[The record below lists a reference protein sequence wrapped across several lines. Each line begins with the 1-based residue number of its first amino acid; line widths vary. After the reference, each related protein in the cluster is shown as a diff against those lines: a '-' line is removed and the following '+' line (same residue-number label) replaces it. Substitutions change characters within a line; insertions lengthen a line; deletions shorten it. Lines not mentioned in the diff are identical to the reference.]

1 MDVKFAISFHGASP
15 VWQSINGGPHVV
27 SARVQTDPLM
37 GPALRQA
44 LQRSAILVQNDAK
57 RGTPVDTGRLRAS
70 VTHALDSRPVPLYA
84 TVGTNVAYAR
94 AVHDGRE
101 AGSMPPPAKLAT
113 WARRH
118 GKINPYALALAIKR
132 RGIMPRPFLTDAI
145 EVNVSNIRAEMSH
158 AAKMIEAA
166 WRTS

>member
-27 SARVQTDPLM
+27 SARVQTDPLI

-57 RGTPVDTGRLRAS
+57 RGAPVDTGRLRAS

-84 TVGTNVAYAR
+84 TVGTNVKYALE
-94 AVHDGRE
+94 VHDGRKP
-101 AGSMPPPAKLAT
+101 GTMPPPREIAK
-113 WARRH
+113 WAKRH
-118 GKINPYALALAIKR
+118 NMNPYAVARAIER
-132 RGIMPRPFLTDAI
+132 RGTPPHPFLTDAI
-145 EVNVSNIRAEMSH
+145 EVNASNIRAEFAH